1 MINKLFLF
9 LFSKVNHYVVTKHD
23 ISFILSHKTILS
35 DHKWNSHKK
44 CNFDVKKS
52 YKNDLTRTVSCLSLN
67 QAPISLFVIPSVNTF
82 QSISS
87 PTQSGLDN
95 TFFIFG
101 QVLGDPLNFHS
112 GSPPPQH
119 KNGSRSFLKIHFVFD
134 IKTAFSTILSFFA
147 FLYFKTLWHR

>member
-1 MINKLFLF
+1 MINKLFVF

-101 QVLGDPLNFHS
+101 QVPGIHLIFFLD
-112 GSPPPQH
+112 PPPH
-119 KNGSRSFLKIHFVFD
+119 NIKMDPGHFLRF
-134 IKTAFSTILSFFA
+134 ILC
-147 FLYFKTLWHR
+147 LT